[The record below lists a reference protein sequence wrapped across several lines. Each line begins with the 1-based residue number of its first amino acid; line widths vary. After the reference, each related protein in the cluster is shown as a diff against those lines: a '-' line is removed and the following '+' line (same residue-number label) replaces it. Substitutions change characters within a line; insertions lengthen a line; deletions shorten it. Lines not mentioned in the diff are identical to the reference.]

1 MYVRLYVRKYDEDYK
16 KKMKISFIVF
26 LLILTLASL
35 LYGTLGLLSIP
46 IFLVLFFFLFR
57 TIIPR
62 NFKVREYFSMKYPRT
77 EPKPKIKNSKI
88 NEK

>member
-26 LLILTLASL
+26 LLILTFTSL
-35 LYGTLGLLSIP
+35 LNGNLELLSIP

-57 TIIPR
+57 IILPR
-62 NFKVREYFSMKYPRT
+62 DYKLGKKLSNKFSRM
-77 EPKPKIKNSKI
+77 EPKPMNIK
-88 NEK
+88 